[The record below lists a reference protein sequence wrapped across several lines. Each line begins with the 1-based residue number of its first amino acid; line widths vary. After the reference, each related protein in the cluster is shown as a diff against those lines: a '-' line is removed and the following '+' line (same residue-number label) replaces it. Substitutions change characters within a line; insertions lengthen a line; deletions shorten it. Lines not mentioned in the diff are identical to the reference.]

1 MLRVM
6 LPILVLVGVLG
17 LAIAGDRPEPRADF
31 TFINKGDVATL
42 DMQRMSWLQ
51 DLRVGRLLFEGL
63 VAQDVFDPDYRIIP
77 AAAERWE
84 LSDDRLTYTFHLRRE
99 SRWSNGA
106 PVVASDF
113 VFAWRRLLLPD
124 TGADYIRQF
133 QLVKGG
139 EAFTQWRLRALAD
152 AATGAGPTGDELW
165 KLTLDAFERLVAI
178 TSVDDLTLR
187 VTLEQP
193 APYFLDLL
201 AMPPFFPVYPALV
214 SQYERVDP
222 TSGRLIIESGWTKPG
237 HLVSNGPFT
246 LTAWRFKRDM
256 RLEAN
261 PNHRMFKSLAIRTIS
276 IPTVDDANAMILA
289 YRSGAA
295 DWVTDVVASYRGDM
309 YEQKLAFIREHQAEY
324 DAMKSEGIDE
334 IEIARRL
341 PDDPRNHL
349 HVFPVFGT
357 YFYNFNCSAKL
368 ADGRP
373 NPLADPR
380 VRRALAMMIDK
391 RAIADGVR
399 RVGEPVARTLIPP
412 GSLAGYASP
421 SGLPCISDMRTTA
434 DRDAL
439 IARARSLLADAGFP
453 DPSKMPA
460 VSMLFNKDGG
470 HDLIAQSIASDW
482 QRYLGLPVF
491 LEQKEIKIF
500 REELKNK
507 NYMTSRG
514 GWYGDYGDPTT
525 FLDPHRTGDENN
537 DRNYSN
543 PVYDDLL
550 RRAAAESDAD
560 IRAALLS
567 RAESMLVDED
577 LPAVPLYHYCNIFLF
592 NAHKISGI
600 NSHPRQTQLVFLVD
614 ILGDGKGTDIP
625 LSTPPRSGSAGDPD
639 SGGLPR

>member
-1 MLRVM
+1 MLRVL
-6 LPILVLVGVLG
+6 LPIAALIAVLG
-17 LAIAGDRPEPRADF
+17 LAIAGDRPAPRADF

-42 DMQRMSWLQ
+42 DVQRMSWMQ
-51 DLRVGRLLFEGL
+51 DLRVGRLIFEGL

-77 AAAERWE
+77 AAAESWE
-84 LSDDRLTYTFHLRRE
+84 LSDDRLTYTFRLRPE

-106 PVVASDF
+106 PVVSSDF
-113 VFAWRRLLLPD
+113 IYAWRRLLLPD
-124 TGADYIRQF
+124 TGADYMRQF
-133 QLVKGG
+133 QLVRGG

-152 AATGAGPTGDELW
+152 AASGAGPTGSELW
-165 KLTLDAFERLVAI
+165 QLTLDAFDRLVAI
-178 TSVDDLTLR
+178 EAIDDLTLR
-187 VTLEQP
+187 VTLEHP

-201 AMPPFFPVYPALV
+201 AMPPFFPVYPPLV

-222 TSGRLIIESGWTKPG
+222 VTGRLIIESGWTKPER
-237 HLVSNGPFT
+237 LISNGPF
-246 LTAWRFKRDM
+246 LLAAWRFKRDM

-261 PNHRMFKSLAIRTIS
+261 PAHRMYESLAIRSIS

-309 YEQKLAFIREHQAEY
+309 YAQKLEFIREHQGEY
-324 DAMKSEGIDE
+324 DALKAQGLDE
-334 IEIARRL
+334 FEIARRL

-349 HVFPVFGT
+349 HVIPVFGT
-357 YFYNFNCSAKL
+357 YFYNFNCSARL

-391 RAIADGVR
+391 RAIAEGVR
-399 RVGEPVARTLIPP
+399 RVGEPVARTIIPP

-421 SGLPCISDMRTTA
+421 IGLPCISDMETPA
-434 DRDAL
+434 ERDAL
-439 IARARSLLADAGFP
+439 VSRARALLAEAGFP

-460 VSMLFNKDGG
+460 ISMLFNKDGG

-500 REELKNK
+500 RDDLKNK
-507 NYMTSRG
+507 NYMTSRA

-550 RRAAAESDAD
+550 RAAASETDPSA
-560 IRAALLS
+560 RMTMLS

-577 LPAVPLYHYCNIFLF
+577 LPAVPLFHYCNLFLF
-592 NAHKISGI
+592 NAHRVSGI
-600 NSHPRQTQLVFLVD
+600 NAHPRQTQNAYLID
-614 ILGDGKGTDIP
+614 ILGDGKGSDTP
-625 LSTPPRSGSAGDPD
+625 RSTPSRSDAAGVR
-639 SGGLPR
+639 SQ